1 MDYFDIYMDYFDI
14 YIEYSAARMGAGILG
29 ILGQKNGFTENFFLC
44 KAIPLYT
51 SSYMESN
58 VSNNT
63 SSSVRLSNQ
72 SVYPDREKKI
82 YFDIFPVWSVSHKYL
97 YQSFHS

>member
-29 ILGQKNGFTENFFLC
+29 IWGQKNGFTENFFLC

-63 SSSVRLSNQ
+63 SSSVRFSNQ

-82 YFDIFPVWSVSHKYL
+82 YFDILYLGDISFPRLVSVS
-97 YQSFHS
+97 